1 MITAFYAQDYENG
14 FESYIYWILA
24 MFRQTK
30 ISLITP
36 HNVFFA
42 NQVQIFKQYRKI
54 V

>member
-14 FESYIYWILA
+14 FENYIYWILA